1 MAQSEMKGTGPGNK
15 STSVARRA
23 AAKKCCKKAFARK
36 TMQLGRFGSRVSIRK
51 SAVDMQMTSLF
62 TAYRWTG

>member
-23 AAKKCCKKAFARK
+23 AAKKCCKKAFARNTIGTHPNGNGGK
-36 TMQLGRFGSRVSIRK
+36 KNNKGETYV
-51 SAVDMQMTSLF
+51 
-62 TAYRWTG
+62 